1 VVVVGGGFGGL
12 RAVRALRD
20 APVEV
25 VLVDRRN
32 FHLFQPLLYQVATGA
47 LSPGEISA
55 PLRGV
60 LRRQANARVVLAEVR
75 AVDLA
80 GRRVLLAPPV
90 DDAAERWLGYDAL
103 ILATGSS
110 HSYFGHDEWRPVAP
124 GLKSLEDALELR
136 RRILTAFE
144 AAESEPDEGR
154 RRAWLTFAVVG
165 AGPTGVELAGQIAEI
180 ARDTVVRDFR
190 SIDPRSARVLLVEAA
205 DRVLGAFPPPLSAAA
220 GGSLREMGVEVMT
233 GTSVVDVDRE
243 CVVVG
248 AGDDRHEIPAR
259 TVIWAAGVAA
269 SPLARLVGEASGAE
283 VDRAGRVS
291 VDDRLALPGHPEV
304 HVVGDMARVVP
315 PGRQTPLPGVA
326 PVAMQQGVYAAH
338 AVRARLAG
346 RTPPPFRYREK
357 GNLATIGR
365 ARAVADIRGLR
376 FSGFAAWL
384 TWLLVHLMYLIGF
397 QNRLLVM
404 LRWTF
409 SYLTRGRGARLITG
423 PKTADGVETAGG
435 ATGEGGRPVG
445 EVRAPEPARR

>member
-1 VVVVGGGFGGL
+1 VVIVGGGFGGL
-12 RAVRALRD
+12 RAARALRD

-75 AVDLA
+75 DVDLR
-80 GRRVLLAPPV
+80 GRRLLLAPPV
-90 DDAAERWLGYDAL
+90 ADAPERWLAYDAL

-110 HSYFGHDEWRPVAP
+110 HSYFGHDEWRAVAP

-144 AAESEPDEGR
+144 AAESEPDPGR

-190 SIDPRSARVLLVEAA
+190 SIDPRSARILLVEAA
-205 DRVLGAFPPPLSAAA
+205 PRVLGAFPESLGLAARR
-220 GGSLREMGVEVMT
+220 SLEEMGVEVLL
-233 GTSVVDVDRE
+233 GTSVVDVDPA
-243 CVVVG
+243 CVVV
-248 AGDDRHEIPAR
+248 ADGDGRREIPVR

-269 SPLARLVGEASGAE
+269 SPLARRVGELSGAE
-283 VDRAGRVS
+283 VDRAGRVH
-291 VDDRLALPGHPEV
+291 VDERLALPGHPEV
-304 HVVGDMARVVP
+304 LVVGDMARVVP
-315 PGRQTPLPGVA
+315 PGRDAPLPGVA
-326 PVAMQQGVYAAH
+326 PVAMQQGVYAAG
-338 AVRARLAG
+338 AVAARLEG

-376 FSGFAAWL
+376 FTGLAAWV
-384 TWLLVHLMYLIGF
+384 TWLVVHLMYLIGF
-397 QNRLLVM
+397 QNRVLVVV
-404 LRWTF
+404 RWTF
-409 SYLTRGRGARLITG
+409 SYITRGRGARLITG
-423 PKTADGVETAGG
+423 PKTADGLATAGG
-435 ATGEGGRPVG
+435 PDGGATASVGDTAEAQPAGR
-445 EVRAPEPARR
+445 